1 MSATDSAEITPF
13 QIAIPDA
20 ELDDLRQR
28 LRSARWPDELPD
40 VGWDYGIPLRE
51 TQELAAY
58 WSDGYDWR
66 AWEAR
71 LNTFPQFQTTID
83 GQNIHFLH
91 VRSPEPDAMPLIL
104 THGWP
109 GSFLEFIDVIGPLTD
124 PGAHGGDPRDAFH
137 VVVPSIPG
145 FTLSG
150 HTHERGWDVR
160 RIAQAWRVLMERLGY
175 QRYGAQGG
183 DWGSGISRDL
193 GLVAPEQVIGV
204 HLNYLRIN
212 PPAEEIPLQPG
223 DAERVAKITQYN
235 ANVPGYIGIQSTKPQ
250 TLAYGLTDS
259 PTGQLAWIAE
269 KFHAW
274 TDPRTAVDRD
284 RLLTNV
290 SLYWFTRTAGSS
302 ARIYYESAQGRG
314 TPNPCP
320 VPMGV
325 AVFPFD
331 IVQPVRTFAERVY
344 DIRHWSEFDR
354 GGHFAALEVPDLL
367 IDDVRAFFRPLRH
380 AT

>member
-1 MSATDSAEITPF
+1 MSAIATGEITPF

-20 ELDDLRQR
+20 HMNDLRQR
-28 LRSARWPDELPD
+28 LRSTRWPDELPD
-40 VGWDYGIPLRE
+40 VGWDYGIPVRE
-51 TQELAAY
+51 TRDLATY
-58 WSDGYDWR
+58 WHDGYDWR
-66 AWEAR
+66 SWEAR
-71 LNTFPQFQTTID
+71 LNAFPQFQTTID

-91 VRSPEPDAMPLIL
+91 VRSPEPDALPLIL

-109 GSFLEFIDVIGPLTD
+109 GSIVEFIDLVGPLMD
-124 PGAHGGDPRDAFH
+124 PRAHGGDPADAFH
-137 VVVPSIPG
+137 VVAPSIPG

-160 RIAQAWRVLMERLGY
+160 RIARAWQVLMARLGY
-175 QRYGAQGG
+175 SRYGAQGG
-183 DWGSGISRDL
+183 DWGSAISHDL
-193 GLVAPEQVIGV
+193 GLLAPEQVVGV

-212 PPAEEIPLQPG
+212 PPAEPVPLLPG
-223 DAERVAKITQYN
+223 EAERVAKLQQYN
-235 ANVPGYIGIQSTKPQ
+235 ASVPGYIGIQSTKPQ

-259 PTGQLAWIAE
+259 PAGQLAWIAE

-274 TDPRTAVDRD
+274 SDPRTPIDRD
-284 RLLTNV
+284 HLLTNV

-302 ARIYYESAQGRG
+302 ARIYYESARGRG

-325 AVFPFD
+325 AVFPYD
-331 IVQPVRTFAERVY
+331 ILQPVRSFAERVY
-344 DIRHWSEFDR
+344 DIRHWSEFVR

-367 IDDVRAFFRPLRH
+367 TADIRAFFRPLRN

>member
-1 MSATDSAEITPF
+1 MTNDRAVLPF
-13 QIAIPDA
+13 PIAITEA
-20 ELDDLRQR
+20 ERDTLQQR
-28 LRSARWPDELPD
+28 LTSARWPDELPD
-40 VGWDYGIPLRE
+40 VAWDYGIPLQE
-51 TQELAAY
+51 TRDLAAY
-58 WSDGYDWR
+58 WRDGYDWR

-71 LNTFPQFQTTID
+71 LNAFPQFQTTI
-83 GQNIHFLH
+83 GNQHVHFLH

-109 GSFLEFIDVIGPLTD
+109 GSIVEFIDVIGPLTD
-124 PGAHGGDPRDAFH
+124 PRAHGGNPADAFH
-137 VVVPSIPG
+137 VVAPSIPG

-160 RIAQAWRVLMERLGY
+160 RIAGAWQVLMARLGY
-175 QRYGAQGG
+175 DRYGAQGG
-183 DWGSGISRDL
+183 DWGSAISRDL
-193 GLVAPEQVIGV
+193 GLLAPEQVVGV

-212 PPAEEIPLQPG
+212 PPAAEITLRQG
-223 DAERVAKITQYN
+223 EAERVAKLQQYN
-235 ANVPGYIGIQSTKPQ
+235 ASVPGYIGIQSTQPQ

-274 TDPRTAVDRD
+274 SDPSTPVDRD
-284 RLLTNV
+284 HLLTNV

-302 ARIYYESAQGRG
+302 ARIYYESARGRG

-325 AVFPFD
+325 AVFPHD
-331 IVQPVRTFAERVY
+331 ILQPVRSYAEHVY

-354 GGHFAALEVPDLL
+354 GGHFAALEVPGLL
-367 IDDVRAFFRPLRH
+367 TEDIRAFFRPLRN